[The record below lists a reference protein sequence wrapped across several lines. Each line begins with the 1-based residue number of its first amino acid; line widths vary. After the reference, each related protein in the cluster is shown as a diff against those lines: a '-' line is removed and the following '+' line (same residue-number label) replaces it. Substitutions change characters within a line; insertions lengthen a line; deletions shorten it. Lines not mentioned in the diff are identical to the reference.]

1 MKSVSL
7 PAQLLF
13 SAILVVSV
21 SCNSG
26 TDKKDTAVADSTVK
40 PMVAA
45 APVSQ
50 DIMTIK
56 HKVISYA
63 KWKLAHDAGDSARM
77 AAGMHNYVIARGTED
92 SNIVFIAMHID
103 SVEKAK
109 AFASSPNLKD
119 MMQKAGVIS
128 AGAEVDY
135 WHTVFTDTT
144 TMLPTVRVMI
154 KHKVKD
160 WDTWKKTFDEHKQSR
175 VDAGLADRV
184 VSYAIGDT
192 HMVGLVFAVSDMA
205 KAKAFMNSKD
215 LAEKMKAS
223 GVEGPPSIFFYQ
235 VVKKY

>member
-1 MKSVSL
+1 MLVVDEHGALSYEGDKL
-7 PAQLLF
+7 PADLAKLL
-13 SAILVVSV
+13 
-21 SCNSG
+21 SG
-26 TDKKDTAVADSTVK
+26 YGVKVAT
-40 PMVAA
+40 A

-56 HKVISYA
+56 HKVTSYA
-63 KWKLAHDAGDSARM
+63 KWKLAHDSGDSARL
-77 AAGMHNYVIARGTED
+77 AVGMHNYVIARGVDD

-109 AFASSPNLKD
+109 AFANNPNMKD
-119 MMQKAGVIS
+119 MMQKAGVIGS
-128 AGAEVDY
+128 GAEVDY
-135 WHTVFTDTT
+135 WHTVFTDTAS
-144 TMLPTVRVMI
+144 MQQTVRVMI

-160 WDTWKKTFDEHKQSR
+160 WDTWKKAFDEHKQSR
-175 VDAGLADRV
+175 VDAGLTDRV

-192 HMVGLVFAVSDMA
+192 HMVGLVFAVSDMS

-215 LAEKMKAS
+215 LADKMKAG

>member
-1 MKSVSL
+1 MKSVRL

-13 SAILVVSV
+13 SAILVLSV

-26 TDKKDTAVADSTVK
+26 ADKKDKTGADSTVT
-40 PMVAA
+40 PVATA

-56 HKVISYA
+56 HKVTSYA
-63 KWKLAHDAGDSARM
+63 KWKLAHDSGDSARL
-77 AAGMHNYVIARGTED
+77 AVGMHNYVIARGVDD

-109 AFASSPNLKD
+109 AFANNPNMKD
-119 MMQKAGVIS
+119 MMQKAGVIGS
-128 AGAEVDY
+128 GAEVDY
-135 WHTVFTDTT
+135 WHTVFTDTAS
-144 TMLPTVRVMI
+144 MQQTVRVMI

-160 WDTWKKTFDEHKQSR
+160 WDTWKKAFDEHKQSR
-175 VDAGLADRV
+175 VDAGLTDRV

-215 LAEKMKAS
+215 LVNKMKAG

>member
-13 SAILVVSV
+13 SAILVLSV

-26 TDKKDTAVADSTVK
+26 TDKNKTGADTMVAAVAT
-40 PMVAA
+40 A

-50 DIMTIK
+50 DVMTIK

-63 KWKLAHDAGDSARM
+63 KWKLAHDSGDSARL
-77 AAGMHNYVIARGTED
+77 AAGMHNYIIARGVDD
-92 SNIVFIAMHID
+92 SNIVFIAFHID
-103 SVEKAK
+103 SVDKAK
-109 AFASSPNLKD
+109 AFANNPNMKD

-128 AGAEVDY
+128 DGAEVDY

-144 TMLPTVRVMI
+144 TMQPTVRVMI

-160 WDTWKKTFDEHKQSR
+160 WDTWKKAFDEHKQSR
-175 VDAGLADRV
+175 MDAGLIDRV

-192 HMVGLVFAVSDMA
+192 HMVGLVFAVSDMT
-205 KAKAFMNSKD
+205 KARAFMKSKD
-215 LAEKMKAS
+215 LADKMKAG